1 MNTYDDMNIYVG
13 LGIDQ
18 IANRT
23 AIDLGTLIQ
32 QMKASGMNEATIMGS
47 IMNDL
52 QNNGAIFAQFRNG
65 IKNVTQDGVR
75 MAGGIASTKTYV
87 EAGVKE
93 YVWVTSGGKVC
104 RDCSPRHGEKGT
116 DEYFTMIGKPG
127 TGWSV
132 CQAHCQ
138 CILEPANFKGVPRK
152 PIVRKPVPKAKAT
165 NPLDFKMAGKHKSVA
180 DSIAWMKQHI
190 AHKVTLGQMKDLTLA
205 NKLTETLA
213 VLKSKYR
220 FHKLDEIKHST
231 GGSWASAHGRTLRF
245 NKRTL
250 TRKGLDGYYEGSV
263 LTFRSKW
270 LGYID
275 EYKAMIKKVTQADG
289 TIDPIYNNWMKSTM
303 ATIRKYERKIAK
315 IDEYGWKRHNALTR
329 GKELRDIIT
338 HELGHVIHDQY
349 TGAINSTWALRSGL
363 SGAERLLLNDKW
375 LDIFNTV
382 TATKGRKVHLKSTF
396 DLTTESYK
404 SVSALGTNEAR
415 VVSQYAYKNHKE
427 LFAESFA
434 MYNNSMRKDLP
445 KIIRDYFD
453 EYLQIK
459 EMMGGS

>member
-93 YVWVTSGGKVC
+93 FVWVTSGGKVC
-104 RDCSPRHGEKGT
+104 RDCSPRLGEKGT

-138 CILEPANFKGVPRK
+138 CILEPANFKGLPK
-152 PIVRKPVPKAKAT
+152 QPIVRPKPVPKPKAT

-180 DSIAWMKQHI
+180 DSIAWMKHHI
-190 AHKVTLGQMKDLTLA
+190 ADKVTLGQMKDLVLA
-205 NKLTETLA
+205 NELTETLA
-213 VLKSKYR
+213 VLKSKYKFQR
-220 FHKLDEIKHST
+220 LEDIKHSR
-231 GGSWASAHGRTLRF
+231 GRAWAGAHGRTLQF
-245 NKRTL
+245 NKKTL
-250 TRKGLDGYYEGSV
+250 TREGLDGYYRSEV
-263 LTFRSKW
+263 LEFRTKYVK
-270 LGYID
+270 L
-275 EYKAMIKKVTQADG
+275 IKDYSDRIAKMTLADG
-289 TIDPIYNNWMKSTM
+289 SIDPIYDFTHRSFVKTR
-303 ATIRKYERKIAK
+303 AKYQRKLDK
-315 IDEYGWKRHNALTR
+315 IDQYGWTRHNALTR

-338 HELGHVIHDQY
+338 HEVGHIIHDQY
-349 TGAINSTWALRSGL
+349 TGGIYGEWALKSGL
-363 SGAERLLLNDKW
+363 SSVERFVLNDKW
-375 LDIFNTV
+375 KDIYNTV
-382 TATKGRKVHLKSTF
+382 TATKGRKVYLKS
-396 DLTTESYK
+396 SK
-404 SVSALGTNEAR
+404 SPSALGTNEAR
-415 VVSQYAYKNHKE
+415 VVSQYAYTNELE

-445 KIIRDYFD
+445 KIIRDYLD
-453 EYLQIK
+453 EYVKIK
-459 EMMGGS
+459 EMMSGS